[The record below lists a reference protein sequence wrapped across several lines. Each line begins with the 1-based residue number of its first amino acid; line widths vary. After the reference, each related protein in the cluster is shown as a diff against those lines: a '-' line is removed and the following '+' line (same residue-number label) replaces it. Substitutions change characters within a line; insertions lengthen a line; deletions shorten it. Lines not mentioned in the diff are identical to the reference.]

1 MNFYL
6 ILKIEMFLKKL
17 RNNIIMKHKN
27 LIN

>member
-6 ILKIEMFLKKL
+6 ILKIDMFLKKL
-17 RNNIIMKHKN
+17 RNNLKMKHKN